1 MKQGK
6 KWTQAEK
13 DYVRDHYKE
22 RGALVARDLDRSLA
36 SVQKYARMLGVA
48 EKRSYSQQL
57 CWRCKWATNPINNPC
72 PWSRSLKPVKGWTAE
87 YTILPANG
95 ERSKPVPTFKVV
107 DCPLFVRG

>member
-13 DYVRDHYKE
+13 DYVREHYKE

-57 CWRCKWATNPINNPC
+57 FAAALLEMQVGDE
-72 PWSRSLKPVKGWTAE
+72 S
-87 YTILPANG
+87 
-95 ERSKPVPTFKVV
+95 
-107 DCPLFVRG
+107 D